1 MTKPVPNPA
10 PTTLYGY
17 DKCDTCRKAE
27 KALRARG
34 ITFDKVPLFETPP
47 DAATFRTWLS
57 TSGLPTKKWINVAGE
72 SYRALLA
79 ARGKEAV
86 AALGVDDLA
95 ALFAADGRLVKRPIL
110 LHEGRLHV
118 GYDQAVYAALEPSR

>member
-1 MTKPVPNPA
+1 MPKLPTK

-17 DKCDTCRKAE
+17 AKCDTCRKAE

-34 ITFDKVPLFETPP
+34 IVFTSVPLFDSPP
-47 DAATFRTWLS
+47 DAATFRRWLE
-57 TSGLPTKKWINVAGE
+57 TSGIPLKKWINVAGE

-86 AALGVDDLA
+86 AALSRDDFA
-95 ALFAADGRLVKRPIL
+95 MLFAADGRLVKRPIL
-110 LHEGRLHV
+110 EHADRLYV
-118 GYDQAVYAALEPSR
+118 GYDEPTYASLEAGR